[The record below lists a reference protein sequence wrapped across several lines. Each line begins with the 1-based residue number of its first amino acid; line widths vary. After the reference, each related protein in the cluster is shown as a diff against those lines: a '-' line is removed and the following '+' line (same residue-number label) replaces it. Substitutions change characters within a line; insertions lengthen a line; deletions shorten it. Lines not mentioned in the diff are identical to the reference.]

1 MKKVAPMTP
10 TRLRLTLI
18 IIMIFL
24 VIAGGA
30 LFLYGRGLVAD
41 YAAEARTTAAKA
53 QDSSKDLA
61 RLKLTQATLEK
72 EAATVVKTNQLVAE
86 SQLYVY
92 QDKIIEDITK
102 YAADAGLS
110 ITNITFSD
118 TKATATPAT
127 PPSTSAA
134 ATPSVPAN
142 IKSRIATVTLANP
155 VDYYKL
161 LNFIHSIE
169 QGLFRMRIATIGIS
183 RSEKD
188 NNSVTSDAL
197 SIEVYVR

>member
-1 MKKVAPMTP
+1 MKKATPMTP
-10 TRLRLTLI
+10 TKLRITLI
-18 IIMIFL
+18 VIMILL

-30 LFLYGRGLVAD
+30 LFLYGRSLVAN
-41 YAAEARTTAAKA
+41 YAAEAQTTAARA
-53 QDSSKDLA
+53 QDSSMDLA

-72 EAATVVKTNQLVAE
+72 EEATVTKTNQLVAE

-118 TKATATPAT
+118 TKATAAPA
-127 PPSTSAA
+127 AA
-134 ATPSVPAN
+134 ATGATTTTPTPAN

-183 RSEKD
+183 RSEKGD
-188 NNSVTSDAL
+188 NSVTSDAL